1 MRASRLAAVGI
12 AAGTMM
18 LGMAAPALATPDDT
32 APKAGDACT
41 VEQVG
46 TTAEAA
52 DGTKLHCE
60 QQAGSETPV
69 WVAVKDGDEPG
80 DENPGGED
88 PGGEDP
94 GTPNEPAF
102 EFGPD
107 KVKLSS
113 LDVAPGLK
121 TTFTVTCPT
130 SVTITSNG
138 YTQNPLPVK
147 KAGENTWT
155 ATGTFRKTL
164 PNPTTATVV
173 CKDYGAVKFT
183 TEPDKTDGNGGDKG
197 GNKGGGKLTA
207 TTPKIPTGRI
217 DTGDGSMYMHDQ
229 HSAAP
234 LLAAGWGALMA
245 VGLGAIV
252 LRRRTAAER
261 S

>member
-12 AAGTMM
+12 AAGSMM
-18 LGMAAPALATPDDT
+18 LGMAAPALADTTPVNGQFCQKDMIGQT
-32 APKAGDACT
+32 GK
-41 VEQVG
+41 
-46 TTAEAA
+46 AA
-52 DGTKLHCE
+52 DGTLLKCE
-60 QQAGSETPV
+60 LQ
-69 WVAVKDGDEPG
+69 PG
-80 DENPGGED
+80 DDQPKWVKVTPGNENPGGEN

-102 EFGPD
+102 KFGPD

-113 LDVAPGLK
+113 LRVAPGYK

-130 SVTITSNG
+130 SVSITSNG

-155 ATGTFRKTL
+155 ATGTFRKNL

-173 CKDYGAVKFT
+173 CKDYGSVKFT
-183 TEPDKTDGNGGDKG
+183 TQPDKADGNKGDKG
-197 GNKGGGKLTA
+197 GNKGGGTLTPK
-207 TTPKIPTGRI
+207 TPKIPTGRI
-217 DTGDGSMYMHDQ
+217 DTGDGSMYMRDQ
-229 HSAAP
+229 NSPAP

-252 LRRRTAAER
+252 LRRRSAAER

>member
-12 AAGTMM
+12 AAGSMM
-18 LGMAAPALATPDDT
+18 LGMAGPAFATDPVHPGSFCD
-32 APKAGDACT
+32 KAGET
-41 VEQVG
+41 G
-46 TTAEAA
+46 TSTTGKAMICKTATDGKLRWASA
-52 DGTKLHCE
+52 DGSE
-60 QQAGSETPV
+60 DPGGETP
-69 WVAVKDGDEPG
+69 GG
-80 DENPGGED
+80 ENPGGEN

-102 EFGPD
+102 KFGPD

-113 LDVAPGLK
+113 LRVAPGYK

-130 SVTITSNG
+130 SVSITSNG

-155 ATGTFRKTL
+155 ATGTFRKNL

-173 CKDYGAVKFT
+173 CQDYGAVKFT
-183 TEPDKTDGNGGDKG
+183 TEPDKADGNG
-197 GNKGGGKLTA
+197 GNKGGSKGGSKLTP

-217 DTGDGSMYMHDQ
+217 DTGDGSMYMRDHN
-229 HSAAP
+229 SPAP
-234 LLAAGWGALMA
+234 LLAAGWGALVA
-245 VGLGAIV
+245 VGLGAMV

>member
-12 AAGTMM
+12 AAGSMM

-32 APKAGDACT
+32 TPKAGDACT
-41 VEQVG
+41 AEQLGKTV
-46 TTAEAA
+46 EAA
-52 DGTKLHCE
+52 DGTQLKCE
-60 QQAGSETPV
+60 KQDGSETPI
-69 WVAVKDGDEPG
+69 WVKVTPG
-80 DENPGGED
+80 NENPGGENPGNEN
-88 PGGEDP
+88 PGGENP
-94 GTPNEPAF
+94 GTPPAF
-102 EFGPD
+102 KFGPD

-113 LDVAPGLK
+113 LRVAPGYK

-130 SVTITSNG
+130 SVSITSNG

-155 ATGTFRKTL
+155 ATGTFRKNL

-173 CKDYGAVKFT
+173 CQDYGSVKFT
-183 TEPDKTDGNGGDKG
+183 TQPDKADGNKGDKG
-197 GNKGGGKLTA
+197 GNKGGSTLTPK
-207 TTPKIPTGRI
+207 TPKIPTGRI
-217 DTGDGSMYMHDQ
+217 DTGDGSMYMRDHN
-229 HSAAP
+229 STAP

-252 LRRRTAAER
+252 LRRRSAAER

>member
-12 AAGTMM
+12 AAGSMM
-18 LGMAAPALATPDDT
+18 LGMAAPALATPDPVTPGAFCD
-32 APKAGDACT
+32 KADAT
-41 VEQVG
+41 G
-46 TTAEAA
+46 TSSTGKAMVCKTAA
-52 DGTKLHCE
+52 DGKLRW
-60 QQAGSETPV
+60 AS
-69 WVAVKDGDEPG
+69 ADGN
-80 DENPGGED
+80 ENPGGENPGGEN

-102 EFGPD
+102 KFGPD

-113 LDVAPGLK
+113 LRVAPGYK

-130 SVTITSNG
+130 SVSITSNG

-155 ATGTFRKTL
+155 AIGTFRKNL

-173 CKDYGAVKFT
+173 CKDYGSVKFT
-183 TEPDKTDGNGGDKG
+183 TQPDKADGNKGDKG
-197 GNKGGGKLTA
+197 GNKGGGTLTPK
-207 TTPKIPTGRI
+207 TPKIPTGRI
-217 DTGDGSMYMHDQ
+217 DTGDGSMYMRDQ
-229 HSAAP
+229 NSPAP

-252 LRRRTAAER
+252 LRRRSAAER